1 MTYKEMFEHGYS
13 WFGMMPLSTDE
24 ARQLFN
30 KGTDTVYRLYEDD
43 TEGEVEDIKDI
54 VWWGVYGVEDIKRC
68 NILDVYQLNI
78 ISTYH
83 DDNFNRDELYF
94 QYEIISENNKEII
107 TGWDS
112 IEYQVWADS
121 DEEVQ
126 ELLCKNHIVENFY
139 SIITKLNYEDL
150 SDVIKRIY
158 DCALQSETAMCC
170 ITNEEW
176 DEEFNDEDYEM
187 LVSDIM
193 KYGLMEIDLRSN
205 YRVITDFD
213 LVCRINIKQRR
224 EPHNA

>member
-13 WFGMMPLSTDE
+13 WLGMIPLSPDE

-30 KGTDTVYRLYEDD
+30 KRTDTVYRLYEDD

-68 NILDVYQLNI
+68 NILDVYKINI

-126 ELLCKNHIVENFY
+126 ELLCKNYIIENFY
-139 SIITKLNYEDL
+139 SIIAKPDFDDL
-150 SDVIKRIY
+150 SDVTIEIY
-158 DCALQSETAMCC
+158 EGVIRSESGIYCIEDCDW
-170 ITNEEW
+170 NEY
-176 DEEFNDEDYEM
+176 F
-187 LVSDIM
+187 SDIEFM
-193 KYGLMEIDLRSN
+193 QLKQDIQKYNLTEIDLDDIFKVKA
-205 YRVITDFD
+205 YFD
-213 LVCRINIKQRR
+213 LVCRINIKQRG